1 LCLCTPEK
9 RSARTAAQYSEEGWI
24 EMTREYLV
32 VYEKGGSNWS
42 AFSPDIPGCGSVGDT
57 LDDTR
62 VNMRDAMELYLSET
76 AKAGEPVPD
85 AMASNVDFSE
95 FDPDHQ
101 TKQYVVEW
109 LAVQLPQSST
119 TPAHAA

>member
-1 LCLCTPEK
+1 
-9 RSARTAAQYSEEGWI
+9 
-24 EMTREYLV
+24 MTREYLV
-32 VYEKGGSNWS
+32 VYEKGGTNWS
-42 AFSPDIPGCGSVGDT
+42 AFSPDILGCGSLGNT

-62 VNMRDAMELYLSET
+62 ANMREAMELYLSET

-85 AMASNVDFSE
+85 ATATSVDFRE

-109 LAVQLPQSST
+109 LVVKLPQPST

>member
-1 LCLCTPEK
+1 
-9 RSARTAAQYSEEGWI
+9 
-24 EMTREYLV
+24 MTREYLV
-32 VYEKGGSNWS
+32 VYEKGAANWS
-42 AFSPDIPGCGSVGDT
+42 AFSPDIPGCGSLGET
-57 LDDTR
+57 LDDAR
-62 VNMRDAMELYLSET
+62 ANMREAMELYLSET

-85 AMASNVDFSE
+85 ATASSVDFSE

-109 LAVQLPQSST
+109 LSVQIPQSA

>member
-1 LCLCTPEK
+1 
-9 RSARTAAQYSEEGWI
+9 
-24 EMTREYLV
+24 MTREYLV
-32 VYEKGGSNWS
+32 VYEKGTTNWS
-42 AFSPDIPGCGSVGDT
+42 AFSPDIPGCGSLGDT

-62 VNMRDAMELYLSET
+62 TNMREAMELYLSEA
-76 AKAGEPVPD
+76 AKAGEPVPE
-85 AMASNVDFSE
+85 AGASSVDFCE

-109 LAVQLPQSST
+109 LGVTLPRSA